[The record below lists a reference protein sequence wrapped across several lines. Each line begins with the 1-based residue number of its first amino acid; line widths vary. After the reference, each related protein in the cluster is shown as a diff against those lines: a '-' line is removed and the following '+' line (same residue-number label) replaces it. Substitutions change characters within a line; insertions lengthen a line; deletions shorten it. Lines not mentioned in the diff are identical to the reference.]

1 MLASV
6 APPLSKGDALKEAD
20 KTLEIRVTKVGMMNK
35 LVGVVIALLV
45 GLIIAKLI
53 PNVYWVFG
61 CGFVAGLVGGL
72 FAAIWGT
79 ELKVNDIPFDKS

>member
-20 KTLEIRVTKVGMMNK
+20 KTLEIRVTKVGMMTK
-35 LVGVVIALLV
+35 LVGVVIALVV
-45 GLIIAKLI
+45 GLTIAKKI
-53 PNVYWVFG
+53 PNVYWIYG
-61 CGFVAGLVGGL
+61 WGYVAGLVGGL

-79 ELKVNDIPFDKS
+79 ELKVNDIPFDES

>member
-1 MLASV
+1 MRVSP
-6 APPLSKGDALKEAD
+6 PPLSKGDALKEAD
-20 KTLEIRVTKVGMMNK
+20 STLEIRVTKVGMMNK

-53 PNVYWVFG
+53 PNVYWVYG
-61 CGFVAGLVGGL
+61 WGFVAGLVGGL

-79 ELKVNDIPFDKS
+79 ELKVKSLEE

>member
-1 MLASV
+1 M
-6 APPLSKGDALKEAD
+6 KEAD
-20 KTLEIRVTKVGMMNK
+20 KTLEIRVTKVGMMTK

-53 PNVYWVFG
+53 PNVYWVYGWGFG
-61 CGFVAGLVGGL
+61 SGVFGGL

-79 ELKVNDIPFDKS
+79 ELKVNDIPFDES